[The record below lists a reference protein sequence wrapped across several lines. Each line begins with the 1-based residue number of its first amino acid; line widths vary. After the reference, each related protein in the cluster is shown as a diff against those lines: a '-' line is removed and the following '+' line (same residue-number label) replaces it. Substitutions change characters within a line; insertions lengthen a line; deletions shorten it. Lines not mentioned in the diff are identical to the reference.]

1 MDYLE
6 DIKYKDTA
14 ELTLEEAK
22 KEILTDEEFAESK
35 VAEEEIQ
42 VQASEMVAIPVGTM
56 DEVQAVVVSEN
67 VDTESVE
74 MEEAVSE
81 VVAEV
86 PEVLDYSKL
95 TIKERAALLPI
106 PTDDYTAGYDAY
118 CQRRGYTAE
127 KMKSIRYKTTVYEEF
142 LKEYNCRKNLGGI
155 EEMRSMWRNR
165 DKGAR

>member
-1 MDYLE
+1 M
-6 DIKYKDTA
+6 
-14 ELTLEEAK
+14 
-22 KEILTDEEFAESK
+22 
-35 VAEEEIQ
+35 
-42 VQASEMVAIPVGTM
+42 QASEMVAIPVGTM

-86 PEVLDYSKL
+86 LEVLDYSKL

-127 KMKSIRYKTTVYEEF
+127 KMKSIRYKTTVYDEF
-142 LKEYNCRKNLGGI
+142 L
-155 EEMRSMWRNR
+155 EE
-165 DKGAR
+165 